1 MLPGN
6 TSAVNTEATLD
17 VASTAPMIVPLSD
30 ARDVSLV
37 GGKAINL
44 CRLIDAD
51 LPVPQGFV
59 VTTGAYRM
67 TGGQGLPQELSKELQ
82 DQIRDAY
89 AQLDETRVAVRSSAT
104 AEDLAEASL
113 AGQYDTF
120 LDVVGADDVI
130 AAVGKCWASLGN
142 DRVGVYLEENGIDA
156 SEVAV
161 AVVVQEMVPADVSGV
176 LFTVNP
182 HTGADGEMLIE
193 AVYGLGEGIV
203 SGEIQPDVYRVQR
216 DGEEVLDIH
225 VARKTQALI
234 PGHHDYQPVSS
245 EKASKACMTYEQLQ
259 SLRVIG
265 QKIHRYFDGPQDVE
279 WAMVGDRVRVL
290 QSRPIT
296 TLSETRAHRALLEQT
311 REALTA
317 EHEQDRGPWV
327 RHNLSETLP
336 LPSPL
341 TWSLIQSFMSG
352 SGGFGRMHEQ
362 VGFKPSDQVKE
373 EGFLSLIGGEIFMD
387 CSRVSEM
394 FAEGYPFRY
403 DTEELRK
410 NPDAA
415 QQPPSVPNGGF
426 KQLSEAARLGAE
438 VTQNL
443 RDLAQT
449 LDKEFDDVLTPRV
462 QTWCQTHQGENL
474 AELTDDELVA
484 HWQAQQDTVL
494 NDFGA
499 AAFMPSMIEALS
511 AADLK
516 AFLAEHLWDDPE
528 TLLRQLSVGTKP
540 DSTLLSNIELQKV
553 ARGERS
559 AESWL
564 KSFGHRG
571 PGEFDIASPRWAER
585 PEELQNLA
593 SQLKG
598 AEPVETRH
606 HECTHEAEQ
615 CLVRLAKQ
623 LNSADA
629 KALRSHVELVQRYAR
644 FREDGKALLIL
655 AFNQLRKTALEFGRR
670 LGIGDT
676 VFFLKTDELTQAL
689 EQGFVPQD
697 RIAQRQLDQRVA
709 KRIRLPHLIE
719 AGDIQT
725 LGEPKV
731 LDNADSWPA
740 FPVASGSCTG
750 PARIVFDP
758 TQTHDLG
765 EGYVLVCPSTDPAW
779 TPLFIKAAGLVLER
793 GGGLSHGAI
802 VARELG
808 LPAVVLENA
817 TQLIKDGEVLTLNG
831 DQGQIARGGEGV
843 EQAEVDE
850 AENVEIDYAMRP
862 PQPGAKEKLSGQM
875 GLLAALLW
883 GVVLGVI
890 FLAPPTLF
898 KEPAFALIDA
908 VLWPLVSG
916 LGMVG
921 AVGVVGVFFALI
933 PLLIQKYATDNE
945 RLIVAKKRGAL
956 LRKKA
961 AVYPAGSPRRKTMQ
975 ALISP
980 ITGRTLKASM
990 ASLAWVLGPMVL
1002 IFFWMPDRMDPASWN
1017 ADGGVMV
1024 TIVAELDGDFQ
1035 GQAVCVVPEGLA
1047 IESMTPA
1054 TQSLPPIRS
1063 TLEEIRR
1070 EWRKPGELASY
1081 PWPVQAAGE
1090 QAQQILLGSLTEFL
1104 QGSIPPQKLNWMV
1117 RVPDDAAGHYTV
1129 DVSFVDA
1136 SLEQDVTQ
1144 PITLAFGQS
1153 KPPAKS
1159 LITGAHT
1166 PLIQLE
1172 AIYPRALKKR
1182 QFWTP
1187 LASIGGPGWDFGWL
1201 GTYIVFYLAAMII
1214 VKQALKVA

>member
-1 MLPGN
+1 LLPGN
-6 TSAVNTEATLD
+6 TCAVSMGD
-17 VASTAPMIVPLSD
+17 VNTAPMIVPLSD

-44 CRLIDAD
+44 CRLMDAGM
-51 LPVPQGFV
+51 PVPQGFV
-59 VTTGAYRM
+59 VTTAAYRL
-67 TGGQGLPQELSKELQ
+67 TGGQGLPEDLQ
-82 DQIRDAY
+82 TQIREAY
-89 AQLDETRVAVRSSAT
+89 ARLEEPRVAVRSSAT

-120 LDVVGADDVI
+120 LDMVGVDDVI

-161 AVVVQEMVPADVSGV
+161 AVVVQEMVSADISGV

-182 HTGADGEMLIE
+182 HTAAPDEMLVE

-203 SGEIQPDVYRVQR
+203 SGEIQPDVYRIAR
-216 DGEEVLDIH
+216 DTDEVLDIH
-225 VARKTQALI
+225 VARKTQALR
-234 PGHHDYQPVSS
+234 PGQHEYQPVS
-245 EKASKACMTYEQLQ
+245 EEEASKACMGFEALQ
-259 SLRVIG
+259 DLRVIG
-265 QKIHRYFDGPQDVE
+265 QKIHQYFGCPQDVE
-279 WAMVGDRVRVL
+279 WAMTKGQVRVL
-290 QSRPIT
+290 QARPIT
-296 TLSETRAHRALLEQT
+296 TLAETSAHRELLTQT
-311 REALTA
+311 RESLAA
-317 EHEQDRGPWV
+317 EHAQERGPWV

-352 SGGFGRMHEQ
+352 AGGFGRMHEQ
-362 VGFKPSDQVKE
+362 VGFKPSEAVKQ
-373 EGFLSLIGGEIFMD
+373 EGFLKLVAGEIFMD

-394 FAEGYPFRY
+394 FAESYPFRY
-403 DTEELRK
+403 DTQELRA

-426 KQLSEAARLGAE
+426 KQLSEAARLGAQ

-449 LDKEFDDVLTPRV
+449 LDTKFDDEFVPRV
-462 QTWCQTHQGENL
+462 NAWCQTQSDGNL
-474 AELTDDELVA
+474 GLLTDDELIA
-484 HWQAQQDTVL
+484 RWESQQDTVL

-499 AAFMPSMIEALS
+499 AAFTPSMIEALA

-516 AFLAEHLWDDPE
+516 AFLAEHAWDDDPE
-528 TLLRQLSVGTKP
+528 TLLRQLSVATKP

-553 ARGERS
+553 AKDERT

-564 KSFGHRG
+564 TEFGHRG
-571 PGEFDIASPRWAER
+571 PGEFDLASRRWAEC
-585 PEELQNLA
+585 PKELQNLA
-593 SQLKG
+593 SQLGG
-598 AEPVETRH
+598 AESVEARH
-606 HECTHEAEQ
+606 HACAEEAEQ
-615 CLVRLAKQ
+615 CLARVLKP
-623 LNSADA
+623 LSASTQET
-629 KALRSHVELVQRYAR
+629 LRGHVSLLQRYVR
-644 FREDGKALLIL
+644 FREDGKAILIL
-655 AFNQLRKTALEFGRR
+655 AFNELRKTALEFGRR
-670 LGIGDT
+670 LQIDDA
-676 VFFLKTDELTQAL
+676 VFFLRADEMSVAL
-689 EQGFVPQD
+689 KQGFVPQD
-697 RIAQRQLDQRVA
+697 RIAQRQLEQRVA
-709 KRIRLPHLIE
+709 KRIRVPHLIE
-719 AGDIQT
+719 AEDIQT

-731 LDNADSWPA
+731 LESADSWAA
-740 FPVASGSCTG
+740 FSVASGSCTG

-758 TQTHDLG
+758 MQAHDLG

-779 TPLFIKAAGLVLER
+779 TPLFIKASGLVLER

-817 TQLIKDGEVLTLNG
+817 TQLIQDGEVLTING
-831 DQGQIARGGEGV
+831 DQGQIARGGADDAPV
-843 EQAEVDE
+843 FDADE
-850 AENVEIDYAMRP
+850 SQNTEIDYALCP
-862 PQPGAKEKLSGQM
+862 PLPGKKEKLSGQL
-875 GLLAALLW
+875 GLMAAVFW
-883 GVVLGVI
+883 GVMMGVV
-890 FLAPPTLF
+890 FLSPPTWF

-908 VLWPLVSG
+908 LIWPLVSG
-916 LGMVG
+916 VGMVA

-945 RLIVAKKRGAL
+945 RLLVAKKRGAS
-956 LRKKA
+956 LRKSA
-961 AVYPAGSPRRKTMQ
+961 NAFPAGSPRRKKMQ
-975 ALISP
+975 SLISP

-1002 IFFWMPDRMDPASWN
+1002 IFFWMPERLDPASWN
-1017 ADGGVMV
+1017 ADPGVMV
-1024 TIVAELDGDFQ
+1024 TVVAELDGDFA
-1035 GQAVCVVPEGLA
+1035 GQAVCAVPESLT

-1054 TQSLPPIRS
+1054 EQSLPPIRS
-1063 TLEEIRR
+1063 TLEDIRR
-1070 EWRKPGELASY
+1070 EWRKAGDMKTY

-1090 QAQQILLGSLTEFL
+1090 QAQQILVGSLNNYL
-1104 QGSIPPQKLNWMV
+1104 ASPIPPQKLNWMV
-1117 RVPDDAAGHYTV
+1117 SVPSDAAGHYTV
-1129 DVSFVDA
+1129 DVVLRDGAEERS
-1136 SLEQDVTQ
+1136 Q
-1144 PITLAFGQS
+1144 PITLAFGNS

-1159 LITGAHT
+1159 LITGDHD

-1172 AIYPRALKKR
+1172 AIYPRALTKR

-1201 GTYIVFYLAAMII
+1201 GTYVLFYLVAMIV